1 MTNSM
6 VISIT
11 SNASRIE
18 VGGFVNFTCL
28 AAKNT
33 DEQSIPL
40 YRWMGPDI
48 SDYSGSVLLLRDLT
62 FSLAGNYMC
71 NATFTTISI
80 TTSVDVVFQGKYSL
94 S

>member
-6 VISIT
+6 LISIT

-18 VGGFVNFTCL
+18 VGGFVNFSCL
-28 AAKNT
+28 ATKKTN
-33 DEQSIPL
+33 EQSVPL
-40 YRWMGPDI
+40 YRWTGPDI

-71 NATFTTISI
+71 TATFTTISI
-80 TTSVDVVFQGKYSL
+80 TTFVDVVFQSK
-94 S
+94 